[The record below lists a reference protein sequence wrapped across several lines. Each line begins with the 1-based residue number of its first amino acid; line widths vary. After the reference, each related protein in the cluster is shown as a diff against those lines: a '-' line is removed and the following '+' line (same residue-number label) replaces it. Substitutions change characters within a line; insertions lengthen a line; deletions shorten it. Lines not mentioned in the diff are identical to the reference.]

1 MNGVD
6 PAARPEPATRQDSS
20 MRQVDVAVIGLGLS
34 GSAAAWAAARRGHT
48 VAAFEAY
55 APGHRRGSSHG
66 HSRIF
71 RRAYLDP
78 LYVEL
83 TGRAGRLWERLAAE
97 AGRPLLDRVG
107 GVDHGPGREPER
119 MAALLREHGVPA
131 ELLDPAEAARRWP
144 GVRFSGPAV
153 HDPEGGVIDPE
164 AAMTAMVRLAA
175 AAGAQ
180 VAYDTPVNGIEPGD
194 DGVRFQAGAET
205 WHAGT
210 VVVAAGSWVGPL
222 LDGLVSLP
230 PLTVTQ
236 QQVFYFH
243 PREPGPWPTIVHGA
257 SPESLEMYALPEGPL
272 FKVGE
277 HVNGT
282 VTTAGT
288 RDFTVDP
295 QARERALAYV
305 REWLPGLDPV
315 VRSETTCLYT
325 RAPGEDFILDR
336 QGPIVVCSPCSGHGA
351 KFAPLIGE
359 LVTDLVEGG
368 TPIARFALTAPGRPE
383 TSPSP

>member
-1 MNGVD
+1 LTD
-6 PAARPEPATRQDSS
+6 PAARHGKASQQDAS
-20 MRQVDVAVIGLGLS
+20 MRYVDVAVVGLGLS
-34 GSAAAWAAARRGHT
+34 GSAAAWAATRRGRS
-48 VAAFEAY
+48 VAGFEAY
-55 APGHRRGSSHG
+55 APGHRCGSSHG

-83 TGRAGRLWERLAAE
+83 TGRAGVLWERLEAE
-97 AGRPLLDRVG
+97 TGQPLLDRVG
-107 GVDHGPGREPER
+107 GVDHGPGREPEQ
-119 MAALLREHGVPA
+119 MTALLREHGVA
-131 ELLDPAEAARRWP
+131 ADLLDRAEAARRWP
-144 GVRFSGPAV
+144 AMRFSGPAMY
-153 HDPEGGVIDPE
+153 DPEGGVIDPD

-175 AAGAQ
+175 GAGAQ
-180 VAYDTPVNGIEPGD
+180 IAYDTPVHGLEPGD
-194 DGVRFQAGAET
+194 DGVRFRAGGET

-210 VVVAAGSWVGPL
+210 LVVAAGSWVGPL
-222 LDGLVSLP
+222 LDGLVPLP

-236 QQVFYFH
+236 QQVFYFE
-243 PREPGPWPTIVHGA
+243 PREPGPWPTIVHGS

-272 FKVGE
+272 VKVGE

-282 VTTAGT
+282 VTTADT
-288 RDFTVDP
+288 RDFTVDAE
-295 QARERALAYV
+295 ARERAVAYV
-305 REWLPGLDPV
+305 REWLPGLDPE

-325 RAPGEDFILDR
+325 HAPGEDFILDR

-368 TPIARFALTAPGRPE
+368 TPIARFALRPPEAP
-383 TSPSP
+383 PSSQ